1 MIDNIKVIRI
11 TKYFEKIKTW
21 GLIFKNYYDEKVIT
35 VLIQV
40 FLSMEKKLFLPI
52 SSNRV
57 NLVLWEKDFY

>member
-1 MIDNIKVIRI
+1 VIDNIKVIRI